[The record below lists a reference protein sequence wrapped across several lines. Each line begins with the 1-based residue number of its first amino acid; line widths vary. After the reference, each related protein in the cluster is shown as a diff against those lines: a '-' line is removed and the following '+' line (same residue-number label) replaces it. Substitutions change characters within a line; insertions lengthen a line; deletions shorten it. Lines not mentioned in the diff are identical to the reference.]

1 MSNAI
6 DFIRSK
12 VFAVQAGLA
21 ILVLI
26 VVMFV
31 TYNWLGSYTN
41 HGETVTVPNLKDMKF
56 KDLKAF
62 LESKSLTV
70 EVSDSSVFILDKAPG
85 VVIEQDPAPNELVKE
100 GRTIYVTITRTVA
113 PQVKIPNLVDVSQ
126 SQAEAILNSYGLKVG
141 HLIYKPDLAKDAVL
155 GFMFNGH
162 SLKAG
167 DELAKGSSIDL
178 ILGDGVG
185 STDVAVPQLVN
196 LTLEEATFVLQGSAL
211 NIGELVF
218 DGPVKDSSSAVIYQ
232 QEPEPGDSSF
242 LKQGESVKLYL
253 RNK

>member
-1 MSNAI
+1 MSNVI

-21 ILVLI
+21 ILVLLLVLFI
-26 VVMFV
+26 

-56 KDLKAF
+56 KELKAF
-62 LESKSLTV
+62 LEAKSLNV
-70 EVSDSSVFILDKAPG
+70 MVSDSSVFMLDKAPG

-100 GRTIYVTITRTVA
+100 GRTIYVAITRTVA

-126 SQAEAILNSYGLKVG
+126 RQAEAILNSYGLKVG

-155 GFMFNGH
+155 GLMVNGR
-162 SLKAG
+162 SLNVG
-167 DELAKGSSIDL
+167 DELAKGTSIDL
-178 ILGDGVG
+178 ILGDGIG
-185 STDVAVPQLVN
+185 STEVLVPQLVN
-196 LTLEEATFVLQGSAL
+196 LTLEEATFALKGAAL

-218 DGPVKDSSSAVIYQ
+218 DGPVKDSSSSVVYQ
-232 QEPEPGDSSF
+232 QEPEPSDSSF
-242 LKQGESVKLYL
+242 LKQGESIKLYL